1 LKDRVFLAEYFSIA
15 LKSRGCIMF
24 GTMGFSEL
32 IIILVIILIIFGAG
46 RLPQIGEGVGKALK
60 GFKKEVSDIPPPV
73 DPNDPQP
80 TASAENQVNTE
91 SAPAQS
97 QPVTPGGN
105 PANQPYQPGPEQT
118 PGTTAALLYQG
129 AGPQVVQP
137 SGKPVGATHSPQAAT
152 DSVAP
157 PPVSMEDRKAQPVPM
172 ASRQYPAL
180 PPGAQAKP
188 VLKRPAAVVNKQ
200 AVARV
205 QAQQAAMKAQASQQ
219 SGMAPQDMQSLGEG
233 LGSAVRTFRDAAADI
248 KNSIDP
254 QMRTIQ
260 AELESA
266 EKEMQDSIE
275 VAKQPLTPK
284 EPSGSA

>member
-1 LKDRVFLAEYFSIA
+1 
-15 LKSRGCIMF
+15 MF

-32 IIILVIILIIFGAG
+32 MIILVIILIIFGAG

-60 GFKKEVSDIPPPV
+60 GFKKEVADLPQPV
-73 DPNDPQP
+73 DPNETAP
-80 TASAENQVNTE
+80 TTPPEPGQ
-91 SAPAQS
+91 AQS
-97 QPVTPGGN
+97 QPTTPVGT
-105 PANQPYQPGPEQT
+105 PTNQPFQPGPEQT
-118 PGTTAALLYQG
+118 PGTTAALLYKG
-129 AGPQVVQP
+129 AGPEVVQP
-137 SGKPVGATHSPQAAT
+137 SSKSAAT
-152 DSVAP
+152 SDTPETTTTPSAP
-157 PPVSMEDRKAQPVPM
+157 PPMSMEDRQAQPAPM

-180 PPGAQAKP
+180 PANAQAKP

-205 QAQQAAMKAQASQQ
+205 QAQQAALKAQASQQ
-219 SGMAPQDMQSLGEG
+219 SGLAPRDMQSLGEG
-233 LGSAVRTFRDAAADI
+233 LGSAVRTFRDAATDI

-275 VAKQPLTPK
+275 VAKEPLTPK

>member
-1 LKDRVFLAEYFSIA
+1 
-15 LKSRGCIMF
+15 MF

-32 IIILVIILIIFGAG
+32 MIILVIILIIFGAG

-60 GFKKEVSDIPPPV
+60 GFKKEVSDIPPPTT
-73 DPNDPQP
+73 DSPEPQTP
-80 TASAENQVNTE
+80 TQAEAPVNPE
-91 SAPAQS
+91 SMQAQS
-97 QPVTPGGN
+97 PTPP
-105 PANQPYQPGPEQT
+105 PAGKGTNQPYQPGPEQT

-129 AGPQVVQP
+129 AGPQVVQQSPKSAGITTPPQPATAP
-137 SGKPVGATHSPQAAT
+137 S
-152 DSVAP
+152 AP
-157 PPVSMEDRKAQPVPM
+157 PPLSMDDRQAQPVPT

-205 QAQQAAMKAQASQQ
+205 QAQQAAMKAQNSQQ
-219 SGMAPQDMQSLGEG
+219 TGLAPRDMQSLGEG
-233 LGSAVRTFRDAAADI
+233 LGSAVRTFRDAATDI

-275 VAKQPLTPK
+275 VAKQPLSPK
-284 EPSGSA
+284 DSSGSA

>member
-1 LKDRVFLAEYFSIA
+1 
-15 LKSRGCIMF
+15 MF

-32 IIILVIILIIFGAG
+32 MIILVIILIIFGAG

-60 GFKKEVSDIPPPV
+60 GFKKEVADIPSPV
-73 DPNDPQP
+73 DPNEPLP
-80 TASAENQVNTE
+80 NTLTE
-91 SAPAQS
+91 PGQAQS
-97 QPVTPGGN
+97 QSTTPVGTPT
-105 PANQPYQPGPEQT
+105 NQPFQPGPEQT
-118 PGTTAALLYQG
+118 PGTTAALLYKG
-129 AGPQVVQP
+129 AGPEVVQP
-137 SGKPVGATHSPQAAT
+137 SSQPVGASSPPQAT
-152 DSVAP
+152 TTPSP
-157 PPVSMEDRKAQPVPM
+157 PPPMSMEDRQAQPAPM

-180 PPGAQAKP
+180 PAGAQAKP

-205 QAQQAAMKAQASQQ
+205 QAQQAAMKAQTSQQ
-219 SGMAPQDMQSLGEG
+219 SGLAPRDMQSLGEG

-275 VAKQPLTPK
+275 VAKEPLTPK

>member
-1 LKDRVFLAEYFSIA
+1 
-15 LKSRGCIMF
+15 MF

-32 IIILVIILIIFGAG
+32 MIILVIILIIFGAG

-60 GFKKEVSDIPPPV
+60 GFKKEVSEIPPPTP
-73 DPNDPQP
+73 DSQEPQTP
-80 TASAENQVNTE
+80 TQAGAPINPE
-91 SAPAQS
+91 SMEAQS
-97 QPVTPGGN
+97 PPPS
-105 PANQPYQPGPEQT
+105 PAGKATNQPYQPGPEQT

-129 AGPQVVQP
+129 AGPQVVQQSP
-137 SGKPVGATHSPQAAT
+137 NSTGKTTTPQPATGS
-152 DSVAP
+152 SAP
-157 PPVSMEDRKAQPVPM
+157 PLSMEDRQAHPVPA

-219 SGMAPQDMQSLGEG
+219 AGVAPRDMQSLGEG
-233 LGSAVRTFRDAAADI
+233 LGSAVRTFRDAATDI

-275 VAKQPLTPK
+275 VAKQPLAQK
-284 EPSGSA
+284 DSSGSS

>member
-1 LKDRVFLAEYFSIA
+1 
-15 LKSRGCIMF
+15 MF

-32 IIILVIILIIFGAG
+32 MIILVIILIIFGAG

-60 GFKKEVSDIPPPV
+60 GFKKEVSEIPPPV
-73 DPNDPQP
+73 DPNDLQS
-80 TASAENQVNTE
+80 TAQAGTSVNAEQTQ
-91 SAPAQS
+91 SQS
-97 QPVTPGGN
+97 QPTTPIGT

-129 AGPQVVQP
+129 AGPQVVQQ
-137 SGKPVGATHSPQAAT
+137 PVKSTGTTNSPEITTAGFST
-152 DSVAP
+152 P
-157 PPVSMEDRKAQPVPM
+157 PPLSMEDRQAQPVPT

-205 QAQQAAMKAQASQQ
+205 QAQQAAMKAQASHQ
-219 SGMAPQDMQSLGEG
+219 SGLGSRDMQSLGEG

-275 VAKQPLTPK
+275 VAKQPLAPK
-284 EPSGSA
+284 DPSGSA

>member
-1 LKDRVFLAEYFSIA
+1 
-15 LKSRGCIMF
+15 MF

-32 IIILVIILIIFGAG
+32 MIILVIILIIFGAG

-60 GFKKEVSDIPPPV
+60 GFKKEVADIPQPV
-73 DPNDPQP
+73 DPNEPIP
-80 TASAENQVNTE
+80 TAPPEPVQ
-91 SAPAQS
+91 AQS
-97 QPVTPGGN
+97 QPTTPVGT
-105 PANQPYQPGPEQT
+105 PTNQPFQPGPEQT

-137 SGKPVGATHSPQAAT
+137 SAKSAATSSSPQT
-152 DSVAP
+152 TTTPSAP
-157 PPVSMEDRKAQPVPM
+157 LPMSMEDRQAQPAPM

-180 PPGAQAKP
+180 PAGAQVKP

-219 SGMAPQDMQSLGEG
+219 SGIAPRDMQSLGEG

-275 VAKQPLTPK
+275 VAKEPLTPK

>member
-1 LKDRVFLAEYFSIA
+1 
-15 LKSRGCIMF
+15 MF

-60 GFKKEVSDIPPPV
+60 GFKKEVSDFPPPV
-73 DPNDPQP
+73 DPQDPQP
-80 TASAENQVNTE
+80 TAPAGTQVNTE

-97 QPVTPGGN
+97 QPTTPGGI

-118 PGTTAALLYQG
+118 PGTTASLLYQG
-129 AGPQVVQP
+129 AGPQVVTQP
-137 SGKPVGATHSPQAAT
+137 GKPAGGAPSPQSAAG
-152 DSVAP
+152 SSSP
-157 PPVSMEDRKAQPVPM
+157 SPLSMEDRQAQPVPM

-219 SGMAPQDMQSLGEG
+219 SGIAPRDMQSLGEG

-275 VAKQPLTPK
+275 VAKQPLAPK

>member
-1 LKDRVFLAEYFSIA
+1 
-15 LKSRGCIMF
+15 MF

-32 IIILVIILIIFGAG
+32 MIILVIILIIFGAG

-73 DPNDPQP
+73 DPNDPTPEHQP
-80 TASAENQVNTE
+80 NPQAGTPGSAN
-91 SAPAQS
+91 PAQAQS
-97 QPVTPGGN
+97 PATTPAGTPTN
-105 PANQPYQPGPEQT
+105 KPYEPGPEQT
-118 PGTTAALLYQG
+118 PGTTAAQLYQG
-129 AGPQVVQP
+129 AGPQVVQQ
-137 SGKPVGATHSPQAAT
+137 SGKPAGTSTSAPVATGFAAP
-152 DSVAP
+152 AP
-157 PPVSMEDRKAQPVPM
+157 ISMEDRQAQPIPM
-172 ASRQYPAL
+172 GTGQYPAL
-180 PPGAQAKP
+180 PSAAHAKP

-205 QAQQAAMKAQASQQ
+205 QAQQAAMKAQAAPHQ
-219 SGMAPQDMQSLGEG
+219 SGMAPRDMQSLGEG

-275 VAKQPLTPK
+275 IAKQPPAPK

>member
-1 LKDRVFLAEYFSIA
+1 
-15 LKSRGCIMF
+15 MF

-32 IIILVIILIIFGAG
+32 MIILVIILIIFGAG

-60 GFKKEVSDIPPPV
+60 GFKKEVADIPQPV
-73 DPNDPQP
+73 DPNDPGP
-80 TASAENQVNTE
+80 TAPPETTQ
-91 SAPAQS
+91 AQS
-97 QPVTPGGN
+97 QPTTPAGT
-105 PANQPYQPGPEQT
+105 PTNQPFQPGPEQT

-137 SGKPVGATHSPQAAT
+137 SSKSAGTSSSPQT
-152 DSVAP
+152 TTTPSTP
-157 PPVSMEDRKAQPVPM
+157 PPMSMEDRQAQPAPM

-180 PPGAQAKP
+180 PAGAQAKP

-205 QAQQAAMKAQASQQ
+205 QAQQAAMKAQTSQQ
-219 SGMAPQDMQSLGEG
+219 SGLAPRDMQSLGEG

-275 VAKQPLTPK
+275 VAKEPLTPK

>member
-1 LKDRVFLAEYFSIA
+1 
-15 LKSRGCIMF
+15 MF

-32 IIILVIILIIFGAG
+32 MIILVIILIIFGAG

-60 GFKKEVSDIPPPV
+60 GFKKEVADIPQPV
-73 DPNDPQP
+73 DPNEAPP
-80 TASAENQVNTE
+80 TTPLEPGQD
-91 SAPAQS
+91 QS
-97 QPVTPGGN
+97 QPTTPVGT
-105 PANQPYQPGPEQT
+105 PTNQPFQPGPEQT
-118 PGTTAALLYQG
+118 PGTTAALLYKG
-129 AGPQVVQP
+129 AGPEVVQP
-137 SGKPVGATHSPQAAT
+137 SSKSAAT
-152 DSVAP
+152 SGTPETTTTPSAP
-157 PPVSMEDRKAQPVPM
+157 PPMSMEDRQAQPAPM

-180 PPGAQAKP
+180 PANAQAKP

-219 SGMAPQDMQSLGEG
+219 SGLAPRDMQSLGEG

-275 VAKQPLTPK
+275 VAKEPLTPK

>member
-1 LKDRVFLAEYFSIA
+1 
-15 LKSRGCIMF
+15 MF

-32 IIILVIILIIFGAG
+32 MIILVIILIIFGAG

-60 GFKKEVSDIPPPV
+60 GFKKEVADIPQPV
-73 DPNDPQP
+73 DPNEPLPNVPSEPVQ
-80 TASAENQVNTE
+80 
-91 SAPAQS
+91 AQS
-97 QPVTPGGN
+97 QPTTPVGT
-105 PANQPYQPGPEQT
+105 PTNQPFQPGPEQT

-137 SGKPVGATHSPQAAT
+137 SAKSAGVSNSPQTTTAP
-152 DSVAP
+152 SAP
-157 PPVSMEDRKAQPVPM
+157 PPMSMEDRQAQPAPM

-180 PPGAQAKP
+180 PAGAQAKP
-188 VLKRPAAVVNKQ
+188 VLKRPEAVVNKQ

-205 QAQQAAMKAQASQQ
+205 QAQQAAMKAQTSQQ
-219 SGMAPQDMQSLGEG
+219 SGLAPRDMQSLGEG

-275 VAKQPLTPK
+275 VAKEPLTPK